1 MSISTCKL
9 KTLGDAAELSY
20 LTTGVVPDVTG
31 ALRFSRILRLNSP
44 NQQQLAGAVC
54 ASVLWVQCTESLVSG
69 MERRESAVLDLDDP
83 STLEGCG
90 YSSLRGLVDHTRL
103 LGCLRCAWSSLL
115 TAQHGA
121 AQHSTAW
128 HSTAHHST
136 TMLIRH
142 TATDCVMTYGML
154 AV

>member
-1 MSISTCKL
+1 MSISMCKL
-9 KTLGDAAELSY
+9 KTPGNPAELFC

-31 ALRFSRILRLNSP
+31 ALRFSRILGLNSP
-44 NQQQLAGAVC
+44 DQQQLAGAAC

-90 YSSLRGLVDHTRL
+90 YSSLQGLVDHTRL

-115 TAQHGA
+115 TAQHG
-121 AQHSTAW
+121 TAW
-128 HSTAHHST
+128 HGTAQHT
-136 TMLIRH
+136 TAQR
-142 TATDCVMTYGML
+142 C
-154 AV
+154 